1 MDKII
6 ESFEEF
12 INGANKVELCYDAET
27 TGITRVI
34 VSTLQ
39 YEYDDEGVATHPYYE
54 VRHLGFAK
62 RAAAEEVL
70 ANMRRTLDEEGYAL
84 ESKTRHLDKLGITGI
99 WDIHEVYSYQD

>member
-12 INGANKVELCYDAET
+12 IDGANKVELCYDAET
-27 TGITRVI
+27 TGVTRVI

-39 YEYDDEGVATHPYYE
+39 YKYDDEGVATHPYYE
-54 VRHLGFAK
+54 VRHLGFAR

-70 ANMRRTLDEEGYAL
+70 ADMRKSLNEEGYAM
-84 ESKTRHLDKLGITGI
+84 EKKKRRFDKLGLTGI
-99 WDIHEVYSYQD
+99 WCIHEVYSYQD

>member
-12 INGANKVELCYDAET
+12 IDGANKVELCYDAET
-27 TGITRVI
+27 TGVTRVI

-54 VRHLGFAK
+54 VRHLGFAN

-70 ANMRRTLDEEGYAL
+70 ANMRKSLNEEGYAP

-99 WDIHEVYSYQD
+99 WTIHEVYSYQD

>member
-1 MDKII
+1 MDKLI

-12 INGANKVELCYDAET
+12 IDGANKVELCYDAET
-27 TGITRVI
+27 TGVTRVI

-54 VRHLGFAK
+54 VRHLGFAN

-70 ANMRRTLDEEGYAL
+70 ANMRKSLNKEGYAP

-99 WDIHEVYSYQD
+99 WTIHEVYSYQD

>member
-12 INGANKVELCYDAET
+12 IDGANKVELCYDAET
-27 TGITRVI
+27 TGVTRVI

-39 YEYDDEGVATHPYYE
+39 CECDDEGVATRPYYE

-62 RAAAEEVL
+62 RAAAEDAL
-70 ANMRRTLDEEGYAL
+70 TRIRNALGEEGYAL
-84 ESKTRHLDKLGITGI
+84 ESKTRNWDKFGITGI
-99 WDIHEVYSYQD
+99 WTIHEVYCYQD

>member
-12 INGANKVELCYDAET
+12 IDGANKVELCYDAET
-27 TGITRVI
+27 TGVTRVI

-54 VRHLGFAK
+54 VRHLGFAR

-70 ANMRRTLDEEGYAL
+70 ANMRKTLGEEGYAL
-84 ESKTRHLDKLGITGI
+84 ESKTRHLDKLGLTGI